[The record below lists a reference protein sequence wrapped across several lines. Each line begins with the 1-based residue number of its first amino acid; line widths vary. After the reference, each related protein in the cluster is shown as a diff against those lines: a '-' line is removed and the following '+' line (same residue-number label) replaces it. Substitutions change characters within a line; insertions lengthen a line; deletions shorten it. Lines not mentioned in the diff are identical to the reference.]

1 MIGRL
6 IAHSPPGRAMDDMK
20 YAGFWRRFAAFWM
33 DLLVLLPLMVLAY
46 FLEGSSRLYRLY
58 WFFPGLLFE
67 LWYQVYLVVR
77 YGGTPGKLI
86 LNIRIAMVDGSPVT
100 PQAAV
105 VRNAVVLVL
114 AEVAAI
120 QPLRNLVYRVAI
132 QL

>member
-1 MIGRL
+1 
-6 IAHSPPGRAMDDMK
+6 MDDMK